1 MSLPISKINKDK
13 NNPIIKMNKTLVLF
27 AVFAFA
33 ALLVFGCASQNQYPT
48 GAASYGQ
55 PNQPQGGYI
64 GGGCGVAPAEDY
76 DSLSVD
82 VSGTALAA

>member
-1 MSLPISKINKDK
+1 MK
-13 NNPIIKMNKTLVLF
+13 KTLVLL
-27 AVFAFA
+27 AILVLV
-33 ALLVFGCASQNQYPT
+33 ALLIFGCARGPNYNYPT
-48 GAASYGQ
+48 GYAAYGQ

-76 DSLSVD
+76 DSLPVD